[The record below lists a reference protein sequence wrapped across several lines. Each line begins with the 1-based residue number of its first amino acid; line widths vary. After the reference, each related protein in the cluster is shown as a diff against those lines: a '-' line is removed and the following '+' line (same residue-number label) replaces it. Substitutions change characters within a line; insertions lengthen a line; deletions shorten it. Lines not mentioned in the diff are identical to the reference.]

1 MKENGGDAAH
11 TLIKLKRPGGP
22 NNGPSRSSF
31 VFRELRIAF
40 DYYRGVPVDGSPPG

>member
-31 VFRELRIAF
+31 
-40 DYYRGVPVDGSPPG
+40 DYYRGVPGDGSPPG